1 MHERLTVMRWFLM
14 CNNLQSNLHAGIW
27 QLIWAPLTRDL
38 YISVL
43 IMKMVCLIPVTIIK
57 WLFLFHFL
65 SLYVT
70 FKGRINL
77 IHEASPSNRLKG
89 PCVINGILAGMRSP
103 IIKVDAMT

>member
-1 MHERLTVMRWFLM
+1 MHERLALMSWFLM
-14 CNNLQSNLHAGIW
+14 FNNLQSNLHAGIW
-27 QLIWAPLTRDL
+27 QLILTRDL

-43 IMKMVCLIPVTIIK
+43 SMKMVCLIPVTIIK

-77 IHEASPSNRLKG
+77 IHEASPSNRLRG
-89 PCVINGILAGMRSP
+89 PCVIIAFWLG
-103 IIKVDAMT
+103 

>member
-14 CNNLQSNLHAGIW
+14 SNNLQSNLHAGIW

-43 IMKMVCLIPVTIIK
+43 SMEMVCLIPVTIIK

-70 FKGRINL
+70 FKGRINF